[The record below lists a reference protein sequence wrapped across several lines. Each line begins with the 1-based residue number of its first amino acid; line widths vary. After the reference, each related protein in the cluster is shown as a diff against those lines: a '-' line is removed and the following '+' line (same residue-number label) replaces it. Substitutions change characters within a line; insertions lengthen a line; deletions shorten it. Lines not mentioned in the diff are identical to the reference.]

1 MAEDRKWKNI
11 RKKSTEQSTGEKSPV
26 DNSYEEE
33 IPEWK
38 SSIRKEPPT
47 ENTEPEH
54 QIMKHKKTIA
64 AAVAVIVVGAV
75 AFGVTPMLIN
85 RGTEAKKQT
94 EKAEKDSADTK
105 TESPAEKEN
114 EETASPQNMTKPKDT
129 SEDTSSKQDAGEEN
143 TESTASEK
151 REIPPVAGLE
161 HIESY
166 ESLYNI
172 LHKWQSE
179 NSDWSASDGARILST
194 DGDLVE
200 YDAEAVSDS
209 TTGSV
214 AANEVSKDTGNMDP
228 GYTYD
233 EMDAA
238 DHSSRYSY
246 C

>member
-172 LHKWQSE
+172 LHKWP
-179 NSDWSASDGARILST
+179 
-194 DGDLVE
+194 
-200 YDAEAVSDS
+200 VSYTHLTLP
-209 TTGSV
+209 TT
-214 AANEVSKDTGNMDP
+214 
-228 GYTYD
+228 
-233 EMDAA
+233 
-238 DHSSRYSY
+238 
-246 C
+246 

>member
-11 RKKSTEQSTGEKSPV
+11 RKKSTEQHTEEKPPV
-26 DNSYEEE
+26 NNSHEEE

-114 EETASPQNMTKPKDT
+114 EETASPQNMTEPKDT
-129 SEDTSSKQDAGEEN
+129 SEDTSEDTSLKQDAGEES
-143 TESTASEK
+143 TESTEGTA
-151 REIPPVAGLE
+151 I
-161 HIESY
+161 Y
-166 ESLYNI
+166 
-172 LHKWQSE
+172 
-179 NSDWSASDGARILST
+179 
-194 DGDLVE
+194 
-200 YDAEAVSDS
+200 
-209 TTGSV
+209 
-214 AANEVSKDTGNMDP
+214 
-228 GYTYD
+228 
-233 EMDAA
+233 
-238 DHSSRYSY
+238 
-246 C
+246 